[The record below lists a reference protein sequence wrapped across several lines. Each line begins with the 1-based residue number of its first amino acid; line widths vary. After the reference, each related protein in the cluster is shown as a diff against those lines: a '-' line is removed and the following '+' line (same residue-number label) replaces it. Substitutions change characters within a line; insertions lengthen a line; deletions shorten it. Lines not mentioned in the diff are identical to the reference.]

1 MQLIAGEECFSAS
14 RYLRYTCQ
22 VQLTQL
28 QQVYSVR
35 TGELDTDSGGI
46 PSSSML
52 TLLSH
57 I

>member
-1 MQLIAGEECFSAS
+1 MSMQLIAGEECFSAS

-35 TGELDTDSGGI
+35 TGELDTVI
-46 PSSSML
+46 PEGSPPAL
-52 TLLSH
+52 C
-57 I
+57 